1 MLRSTFQLMRQLSDA
16 LLEIPGIVRQFERK
30 SPHVMTTLMD
40 WIRRAE
46 DLLSTH
52 RLVEAA
58 ELSGLKA
65 RILAPVFD
73 DDKRGTLRRRQQAVA
88 IGLVHELQLSLQ
100 HALQPRA
107 IKVEQARD
115 MARQLLQIV
124 AQSGAIVYDPA
135 VDFETMVDR
144 IWALCTQH
152 EQLKPLAAQLKMLLS
167 TDDIRLLLAEELDP
181 ADFVAG

>member
-1 MLRSTFQLMRQLSDA
+1 MLRSTLQLTRQLSDI
-16 LLEIPGIVRQFERK
+16 LLQLPTIVRLFERK
-30 SPHVMTTLMD
+30 SPQTMSRLMD
-40 WIRRAE
+40 WIAHAE

-58 ELSGLKA
+58 EISGLKA
-65 RILAPVFD
+65 RILTPVFD
-73 DDKRGTLRRRQQAVA
+73 DDKRGTLRRRQQSIA
-88 IGLVHELQLSLQ
+88 IGLLHDLQSTLQ

-107 IKVEQARD
+107 LKVEQARE

-124 AQSGAIVYDPA
+124 AQSGAIAYDPSA
-135 VDFETMVDR
+135 DFETMIDR

-181 ADFVAG
+181 SDFVGG

>member
-1 MLRSTFQLMRQLSDA
+1 MLRSTFQLTRQLSDA

>member
-1 MLRSTFQLMRQLSDA
+1 MLRSTFQLTRQLSDA

-30 SPHVMTTLMD
+30 SPHVMATLMD

-181 ADFVAG
+181 ADFVGG

>member
-1 MLRSTFQLMRQLSDA
+1 MLRSTLQLTRQLSDA
-16 LLEIPGIVRQFERK
+16 LLELPGIVRQFERK
-30 SPHVMTTLMD
+30 SPQVMATLMD
-40 WIRRAE
+40 WIGRAE

-58 ELSGLKA
+58 EISGLKA

-88 IGLVHELQLSLQ
+88 IGLVHELQFSLQ

-107 IKVEQARD
+107 LKVEQARG

-124 AQSGAIVYDPA
+124 AQSGAIVYNA
-135 VDFETMVDR
+135 SVEFETMVDR
-144 IWALCTQH
+144 IWSLCTQH
-152 EQLKPLAAQLKMLLS
+152 DQLKPLAAQLKMLLS

-181 ADFVAG
+181 ADFVGG

>member
-1 MLRSTFQLMRQLSDA
+1 MLRSTLQLTRQLSDT
-16 LLEIPGIVRQFERK
+16 LLELPGIVRQFERK
-30 SPHVMTTLMD
+30 SPLVMTTLMG
-40 WIRRAE
+40 WIGRAE

-58 ELSGLKA
+58 EVSGLKA

-73 DDKRGTLRRRQQAVA
+73 DDKRGTLRRRQQTVA
-88 IGLVHELQLSLQ
+88 IGLVHELQQSLQ

-107 IKVEQARD
+107 LKVEQARD

-124 AQSGAIVYDPA
+124 AQSGAIKYDPSVA
-135 VDFETMVDR
+135 FEEMVDR

-152 EQLKPLAAQLKMLLS
+152 EQLKPLATQLKMLLS

-181 ADFVAG
+181 ADFVGG

>member
-1 MLRSTFQLMRQLSDA
+1 MLRSTFQLTRQLSDA
-16 LLEIPGIVRQFERK
+16 LLELPGIVRQFERK
-30 SPHVMTTLMD
+30 SPQVMTTLMD

-58 ELSGLKA
+58 EVSGLKA
-65 RILAPVFD
+65 RILAPVFE

-88 IGLVHELQLSLQ
+88 IGLLHELQLSLQ

-107 IKVEQARD
+107 LKLEQARD

-135 VDFETMVDR
+135 VDFETMIDR

-167 TDDIRLLLAEELDP
+167 SDDIRLLLAEELDP
-181 ADFVAG
+181 ADFVDG